1 MARILVIDDQ
11 PRTRTAVRRSLE
23 SAGHEVVEAEDGKV
37 ALRMYAGNPT
47 DVVISDIYMPHMDGI
62 EFLIRLHE
70 AFPEA
75 RIITMSGG
83 GHLAKDKVLAA
94 TSTLGAVVT
103 LEKPFGTNDILA
115 AVEKALAY
123 DMPGGQEPKTHD
135 ARS

>member
-1 MARILVIDDQ
+1 MARILVIDDE
-11 PRTRTAVRRSLE
+11 PRIRNAVRRSLE

-75 RIITMSGG
+75 RVITMSGG
-83 GHLAKDKVLAA
+83 GHLAKEKLLSA
-94 TSTLGAVVT
+94 SGTLGAVVT
-103 LEKPFGTNDILA
+103 LEKPFGTADILA
-115 AVEKALAY
+115 AVDEALGH
-123 DMPGGQEPKTHD
+123 DTPGGQEPKAHD
-135 ARS
+135 ATS